1 MNKQFWE
8 KLKFYKFVIVAHE
21 SSTGPPQELRD
32 FLFSKKVKFIQF
44 IAHPLIYLKE
54 HYKDSSRYTLYKNGK
69 VVKTHSAFHW
79 RIPEVFLYVK
89 DVLYTVL
96 WCLQAKEPFDIYFG
110 ADPLNAFSGIFLR
123 TLGKVK
129 KVVYYNI
136 DYTPR
141 RFENNLLNSI
151 YHLIDKIC
159 CYTADANWIGTHR
172 TTQAR
177 VANGLSQEKI
187 KNIIVVRDGTHS
199 LRTDVKEII
208 INRNTLVYVGYILEK
223 QGIDLVIDSLSE
235 IKKEVPDIKFVVIGK
250 GPYLPVLEEKV
261 RKLKLGDIVEFRG
274 FVKSDKE
281 VQDIV
286 KNCGIGVAPYVEDK
300 NSFTYYST
308 SGKPVLYLGCG
319 IPVIVT
325 DVPDIARDIQKRKAG
340 IMIHY
345 KKDEFIKA
353 VLTIVGKKEKY
364 YEYKNNARAFGQE
377 LDWSDIFEK
386 GMYETIK
393 RFNSLE
399 GV

>member
-1 MNKQFWE
+1 MKKQFWE
-8 KLKFYKFVIVAHE
+8 KLRLYKIVIVAHE

-54 HYKDSSRYTLYKNGK
+54 HYKDSSRYTSYKDGK
-69 VVKTHSAFHW
+69 VIKRYTAFHW
-79 RIPEVFLYVK
+79 RIPEALLYIK
-89 DVLYTVL
+89 DVLYTVI
-96 WCLQAKEPFDIYFG
+96 WGLQAKEPFDIYFG
-110 ADPLNAFSGIFLR
+110 ADPLNAFSGILLR

-136 DYTPR
+136 DYTPQ
-141 RFENNLLNSI
+141 RFENPLLNYI

-159 CYTADANWIGTHR
+159 CYTADANWIGTER
-172 TTQAR
+172 TTLAR
-177 VANGLSQEKI
+177 SANGVSKERT

-199 LRTDVKEII
+199 LKTSVRDSEI
-208 INRNTLVYVGYILEK
+208 NKNTIVYVGYVLEK
-223 QGIDLVIDSLSE
+223 QGIDLVLDSLPE
-235 IKKEVPDIKFVVIGK
+235 IKKEIPGIKFIVIGK

-261 RKLKLGDIVEFRG
+261 QKLKLGDIVEFRG

-308 SGKPVLYLGCG
+308 SGKPVLYLGSG
-319 IPVIVT
+319 IPVVLT
-325 DVPDIARDIQKRKAG
+325 EVPEIAKEIHEKKAG
-340 IMIHY
+340 IMINY
-345 KKDEFIKA
+345 NKKKFVQA
-353 VLTIVGKKEKY
+353 VLTILRDKKEFN
-364 YEYKNNARAFGQE
+364 EYRENARVFGKE

-386 GMYETIK
+386 SVYETVK
-393 RFNSLE
+393 SFDSLE
-399 GV
+399 DT